1 MKPFVITVGLAFS
14 LLVLS
19 HSGAQQTPANNL
31 DEFEITPAAGPFA
44 ICAHGFTGV
53 DARERAHDMAVAIRQ
68 TYKLPAY
75 TFFVNRKEI
84 EERQA
89 KMDELRMLS
98 TELGARKIAI
108 TRLEGQV
115 SVLVRGYKE

>member
-1 MKPFVITVGLAFS
+1 MKRIVFGLGIVLTF
-14 LLVLS
+14 LLAREV
-19 HSGAQQTPANNL
+19 GAQQTPANNV

-44 ICAHGFTGV
+44 ICAHGFTGAD

-89 KMDELRMLS
+89 KIDEI
-98 TELGARKIAI
+98 RKL
-108 TRLEGQV
+108 T
-115 SVLVRGYKE
+115 